1 MLLSAPKSGRGW
13 HFSLELARHQADD
26 ALQSYSGKKTM
37 KAIILS
43 YLNLRRFSQAA
54 WLPLILCLF
63 GCAPAGSET
72 IVARGSNTVGEE
84 LAPRLAAEFS
94 KQRPGVKYDFEFKA
108 TSYGFGALMVG
119 RCDIAAA
126 SREMTAAE
134 QALAKDRS
142 LTMNEYPIGYYSV
155 AVVVNAG
162 NPVANLTKD
171 QVRDIFIGTIQNW
184 KDVGGPDAAIK
195 LCVRDP
201 ISGAHLGFKE
211 VAMENKAY
219 PENLRAY
226 TNHTAIVSA
235 VAGDPSAIGYV
246 SVETVGAQGI
256 KSISIGGVAPSRATV
271 QKGEYPYS
279 RLLRLYTDKARESA
293 AAKAFVD
300 FIQSEQGQKLVDD
313 MGYVPKT

>member
-1 MLLSAPKSGRGW
+1 M
-13 HFSLELARHQADD
+13 
-26 ALQSYSGKKTM
+26 
-37 KAIILS
+37 
-43 YLNLRRFSQAA
+43 NLRCLGSACLLVLA
-54 WLPLILCLF
+54 LGLF
-63 GCAPAGSET
+63 GCAPAGNET

-84 LAPRLAAEFS
+84 LAPGLAAEFS

-126 SREMTAAE
+126 SREMSKSE
-134 QALAKDRS
+134 EALAKDRS
-142 LTMNEYPIGYYSV
+142 LVLNEYPIGYYSV
-155 AVVVNAG
+155 AVVVNAA

-171 QVRDIFIGTIQNW
+171 QVRDIFTGTIQNW
-184 KDVGGPDAAIK
+184 KDVGGADAAIK

-211 VAMENKAY
+211 VAMENKSY

-226 TNHTAIVSA
+226 TNHAAIVKA
-235 VAGDPSAIGYV
+235 VAGDPNAIGYV

-256 KSISIGGVAPSRATV
+256 KSIAIGGIAPSRATV

-293 AAKAFVD
+293 ATKAFID
-300 FIQSEQGQKLVDD
+300 FIQSEKGQKLVDE
-313 MGYVPKT
+313 MGYVPKS